1 MLTQPLKG
9 VEPPVGDQKFLAR
22 PHPVGSARDLPP
34 VYWANDLF
42 LRGAIYLA
50 ADMAESGRTITP
62 RNDRNGYPRAPLS
75 APCRTVDSF
84 GQTWLA
90 SIRDPIAPASARA
103 PLYVANPSNRSRSH
117 PDHAAAR
124 HDSRGEGLRAAS
136 WRLDRGAAWPS
147 AEGSALP
154 ARHRGAA
161 ARRSAPDRAS
171 RGRTRHGVDGDARQ
185 RRADSLRRR
194 RP

>member
-1 MLTQPLKG
+1 MLTQLLKG

-22 PHPVGSARDLPP
+22 PHPVGSAGHLTP

-50 ADMAESGRTITP
+50 ADMAESGRTATP
-62 RNDRNGYPRAPLS
+62 RNDRNGHPRAPLS

-90 SIRDPIAPASARA
+90 SVRDPIAPAPARA
-103 PLYVANPSNRSRSH
+103 PLHLANPSNRPRSH
-117 PDHAAAR
+117 PDHASAR
-124 HDSRGEGLRAAS
+124 HDPGSTRLRAAPR
-136 WRLDRGAAWPS
+136 RLDRGTSRPS
-147 AEGSALP
+147 AEGCALP
-154 ARHRGAA
+154 ARHGGAA
-161 ARRSAPDRAS
+161 AWRSAPDRAS
-171 RGRTRHGVDGDARQ
+171 RGRTRHGVDGNPRQ

-194 RP
+194 